1 MDGPGLHYIRAS
13 YGKQAAQ
20 VAAGQSRM
28 LRSKPPAEAQACAR
42 GIINSVLDAGTP
54 YIALHPAQCS
64 TASATPSVVLKPC
77 VSATNA
83 TAQQIAGLC
92 YVASCEP
99 LERFKYPDDTPEQW

>member
-28 LRSKPPAEAQACAR
+28 LRSKPPAEAQACAH

-54 YIALHPAQCS
+54 QFALHPSQCN
-64 TASATPSVVLKPC
+64 TASATPSVVLKPLRVRHQC
-77 VSATNA
+77 YRA
-83 TAQQIAGLC
+83 AGCRLVLC
-92 YVASCEP
+92 CF
-99 LERFKYPDDTPEQW
+99 L